1 MLELKRFTDG
11 LLVSRERLMR
21 AREFYA
27 PAERALLTDRSF
39 ANWTERVS
47 VQSDLGSAREMAG
60 LSNAELDALE
70 AEFVRYPTRPRPA
83 WMREAVLAGIILL
96 VLAGVGLMT
105 LGLTE
110 LGDVASRT
118 LQALSAASLLLG
130 LVPLSIG
137 LLTSFSVLHLEL
149 SYGTTGLYVGK
160 LDEQHPW
167 LYKATGLT
175 RHETAEDY
183 RRRTIVERGPLRGM
197 DYILM
202 REMVR
207 IQESLEQI
215 RPARSVSEQLQLMPM
230 PVVAGSPEP
239 RLVRI
244 GSGGARGA

>member
-1 MLELKRFTDG
+1 MEMKRIIDG

-27 PAERALLTDRSF
+27 PAPRAQSPEHAF
-39 ANWTERVS
+39 ASWTERVS
-47 VQSDLGSAREMAG
+47 VQSELGSAREMAG
-60 LSNAELDALE
+60 LSNAELEALE
-70 AEFVRYPTRPRPA
+70 GEFNRCPIRPRPA
-83 WMREAVLAGIILL
+83 WVREAVLAGVILL
-96 VLAGVGLMT
+96 TLACTGLVM

-118 LQALSAASLLLG
+118 LQALSAAALLLG
-130 LVPLSIG
+130 LIPLSIG

-149 SYGTTGLYVGK
+149 SYGTTGVYVGK

-167 LYKATGLT
+167 LYKATALT

-183 RRRTIVERGPLRGM
+183 RRRTLVERGPLRGM

-202 REMVR
+202 REMVKV
-207 IQESLEQI
+207 QESLEQM
-215 RPARSVSEQLQLMPM
+215 RPARSVSDQLQLL
-230 PVVAGSPEP
+230 PVPVSAGSPEP

-244 GSGGARGA
+244 GSGTTRGS